1 MLRDYNFGDALR
13 REVDR
18 IALPPESEWSPKASS
33 SRGLRSLAALAIGSL
48 AVAAVALSV
57 VTTDGAAAGAGEV
70 LRRTIGIV
78 PLVLQ
83 PRPTPPVRPTVIE
96 GGRRLSPVP
105 NLYRNIE
112 FNYNLVVP
120 AWFHETRIN
129 QELRLPLV
137 LDRVVF
143 TARDE
148 AAEARFAGGQFLPW
162 DLIVEVYQ
170 RGDRTTQQWAGDL
183 GCNRSGPAGA
193 STCALTPT
201 QIHGTPAIVGT
212 RSAPLAGKMY
222 LIERG
227 DQILVLR
234 YDLGDENNRPQDV
247 TEATLDQIIGS
258 LGLP

>member
-1 MLRDYNFGDALR
+1 MLRDYNFVDALR

-18 IALPPESEWSPKASS
+18 IALPPESEWSPKASTG
-33 SRGLRSLAALAIGSL
+33 RGLWSLAALAIGSL

-70 LRRTIGIV
+70 LRRTIGVV

-96 GGRRLSPVP
+96 GGRRVLPVP
-105 NLYRNIE
+105 NEYRNTQ
-112 FNYNLVVP
+112 FRYNLVVP
-120 AWFHETRIN
+120 AWFHQTPIAVADSVPGLLHRA
-129 QELRLPLV
+129 
-137 LDRVVF
+137 VF

-148 AAEARFAGGQFLPW
+148 AAEARFAGGRFLPW

-170 RGDRTTQQWAGDL
+170 RGDRTSEQWAGDL

-212 RSAPLAGKMY
+212 RSAPLTGKMY

-234 YDLGDENNRPQDV
+234 YVLGDESNRPQDV